1 MGLYLVLRGG
11 GGGAALAL
19 VAHSAIQLTYKR
31 LLFCF
36 KRSRAGYLMTNVLQ
50 ARSRE
55 FWWEVRTDTA
65 ADLTLYKVQEG
76 RRGVNIKEQDWLT
89 PQNVLLAVI
98 NT

>member
-1 MGLYLVLRGG
+1 
-11 GGGAALAL
+11 
-19 VAHSAIQLTYKR
+19 
-31 LLFCF
+31 
-36 KRSRAGYLMTNVLQ
+36 MTHVLQ

-89 PQNVLLAVI
+89 IQNVLLAVI